1 MCEGDGHGE
10 GGRKEGL
17 WAGGGSGG
25 GSGEGAPMGARWR
38 GVVVWKEEAGRR
50 RWRRARD
57 GEAVDFERTKGGIVR
72 PC

>member
-1 MCEGDGHGE
+1 
-10 GGRKEGL
+10 
-17 WAGGGSGG
+17 
-25 GSGEGAPMGARWR
+25 MGARWR

-72 PC
+72 PR